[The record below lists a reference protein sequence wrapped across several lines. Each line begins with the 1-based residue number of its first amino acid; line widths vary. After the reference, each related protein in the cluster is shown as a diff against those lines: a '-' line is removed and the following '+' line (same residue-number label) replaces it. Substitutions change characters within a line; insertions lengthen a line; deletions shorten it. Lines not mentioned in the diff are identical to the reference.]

1 MQVTS
6 SSNLA
11 AQLGT
16 LENAARSKYQD
27 RHDFSFV
34 LDQALQSSPSINNST
49 ASQPGPSKS
58 SSTNGWELS
67 ANVSSAELIA
77 VGRIE
82 PDGTVVPY
90 SQQQIQSEQDTVDSA
105 RRAAYDNALH
115 NFLALSQA
123 GGQLGAGTLT
133 DHEQFTTANGLV
145 SGQFDTSFSLK
156 AVTPST
162 S

>member
-1 MQVTS
+1 VQVTS
-6 SSNLA
+6 SSSLA

-16 LENAARSKYQD
+16 LENTAKSKYRD
-27 RHDFSFV
+27 SHDFSFV
-34 LDQALQSSPSINNST
+34 LDQALQSSPSINNWT
-49 ASQPGPSKS
+49 APQAGPSKL

-67 ANVSSAELIA
+67 ASASSAELIA

-90 SQQQIQSEQDTVDSA
+90 SQQQIQSEQDAVDSA

-115 NFLALSQA
+115 SFLTLSQA

-156 AVTPST
+156 AVEPYT